1 MHPATLKDSC
11 QQCATHY
18 TSKYNYKFFITQHT
32 MIACRTSLNSR
43 TFLSGPHVRASV
55 PVQSQRARMA
65 SRIVCEDAP
74 ERKSAG
80 KVKAASLRYVSDPHF
95 TAYGAWPVERRRT
108 QGCRCSTNIT
118 AHCPF
123 AEYTTK
129 FMECKISEVDK
140 FLLSF
145 EPSPPLSTSVV
156 VKWAQRD
163 NRPVGCVFLGRE
175 VWLLGIDL

>member
-1 MHPATLKDSC
+1 MHPATLKKDSC
-11 QQCATHY
+11 EQCATNF
-18 TSKYNYKFFITQHT
+18 TSIYYYKFYITQHT

-108 QGCRCSTNIT
+108 RECRRSTNIT

-123 AEYTTK
+123 AEYTTT
-129 FMECKISEVDK
+129 FMECKISGVDK
-140 FLLSF
+140 RNLS
-145 EPSPPLSTSVV
+145 SPVDLCPPVFVV
-156 VKWAQRD
+156 VKWAQRETTD
-163 NRPVGCVFLGRE
+163 QWAVCSLETRYGSWG
-175 VWLLGIDL
+175 